1 MSSSLRLASSF
12 RVKRLTRAAL
22 LVSSL
27 FVTFCRC
34 ASAGDVLEAIKR
46 EANTIFEHHKG
57 AVVAIRASDKNGELA
72 GSGFYMDPNGTIFT
86 SYTIGGE
93 SWNIVVCQGDA
104 KYPAERILGD
114 PRSGIAILR
123 VKART
128 PFLTEGNSSELS
140 VASPVIVVGYPL
152 DLSVTSNFG
161 TVGEFTNGHIC
172 ANLPVERGE
181 GGAPLLNL
189 KGEVVGVLI
198 SRSEREGEC
207 FALPI
212 EAAEKAYHD
221 FLRFGEVRPGW
232 MGITV
237 VNCPGGKGPVQ
248 VKDILDG
255 SPATNSGLKKGDA
268 LLRVGGIKVNS
279 AEDVVSASFYLTA
292 GDHVPLIVL
301 RDGKEITI
309 QVEAGQPPAP
319 SETRDV
325 FTTLARARKDTDSLH
340 GHQVPVG
347 MGR

>member
-1 MSSSLRLASSF
+1 MSSPHSVSS
-12 RVKRLTRAAL
+12 TRAAGRGR
-22 LVSSL
+22 VFL
-27 FVTFCRC
+27 FLF
-34 ASAGDVLEAIKR
+34 AAFLAFPKGAQANDVLEAIAR
-46 EANTIFEHHKG
+46 EVGTVFDHHKG
-57 AVVAIRASDKNGELA
+57 AIVAIRASDKNGDLA

-93 SWNIVVCQGDA
+93 SWNIVVCQGDT

-114 PRSGIAILR
+114 ARSGIAILR
-123 VKART
+123 VKAQT
-128 PFLTEGNSSELS
+128 PFLTAGKSAELS

-161 TVGEFTNGHIC
+161 TVEEFTNGHIC

-189 KGEVVGVLI
+189 KGEVVGVLL

-237 VNCPGGKGPVQ
+237 VNTPGGKGPVQ
-248 VKDILDG
+248 VQDILDS
-255 SPATNSGLKKGDA
+255 SPATKSGLKKGDA
-268 LLRVGGIKVNS
+268 LLRVGDIKVTN

-292 GDHVPLIVL
+292 GDHVPLVVL

-309 QVEAGQPPAP
+309 QIEAGQPPAP
-319 SETRDV
+319 SETPDV
-325 FTTLARARKDTDSLH
+325 FTTLARTRKETDSLH
-340 GHQVPVG
+340 PRQSSVG
-347 MGR
+347 MER